1 VNCVLVH
8 HLQGQGND
16 GRGRTVAKVGNDY
29 VRDEVGEPG
38 GDDGFT
44 RTREYKPAVGC
55 MPVRNVGRK
64 GLGGI
69 SENCQEEQ

>member
-1 VNCVLVH
+1 
-8 HLQGQGND
+8 
-16 GRGRTVAKVGNDY
+16 VAKVGNDY